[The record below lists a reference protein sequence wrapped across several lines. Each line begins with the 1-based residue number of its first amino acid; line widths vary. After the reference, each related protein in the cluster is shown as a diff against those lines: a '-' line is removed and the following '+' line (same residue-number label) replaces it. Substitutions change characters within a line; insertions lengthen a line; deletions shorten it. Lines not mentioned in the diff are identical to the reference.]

1 MGLISRRGVMGIFR
15 FVAQLF
21 VLNLMTIG
29 VSGGAVFDYPR
40 DAGYVVIE
48 YTQTL
53 DMILDADPEPQL
65 RIYGDGRVLVHYPAY
80 MKRAGD
86 YEMQLTDAEL
96 QQLLN
101 SLDQKGLINFD
112 RSKVLQLKSQS
123 AARIAAS
130 SGNNIVTTRSD
141 DSRTRININLDA
153 YSTVFSRAPQTNIRQ
168 VVKWKN
174 LRWDAQT
181 YPDVAELQNAAAAEQ
196 VLRDLLTHRNLVKIK

>member
-1 MGLISRRGVMGIFR
+1 MDLFSRRGAMGIFQ
-15 FVAQLF
+15 FMVHLF

-29 VSGGAVFDYPR
+29 VSWGGVFDYPR
-40 DAGYVVIE
+40 DAGYVVVE

-101 SLDQKGLINFD
+101 SLEQKGILKFN

-130 SGNNIVTTRSD
+130 SGNKIVTTRSD

-153 YSTVFSRAPQTNIRQ
+153 YTSVLSSVPQLDIRQ
-168 VVKWKN
+168 EVKWKN
-174 LRWDAQT
+174 LRWDAQEF
-181 YPDVAELQNAAAAEQ
+181 PDVTELKNAAAAEQ